1 MKKKLIMLTAL
12 LAMMAGR
19 LQAQENSVSVGAVE
33 IPQGGTTTME
43 ISLTN
48 GEELTSYQMMLTLP
62 EGVTATEMKKGTRF
76 TEDEHLVSWNTKEDG
91 TVMLTCLSTNGVPLT
106 GNSGVLVC
114 LELSAQADLTTG
126 EVLEGQLTGVTF
138 VTPDGTQ
145 RKLADATFTITI
157 GEPVDSRVVLDEN
170 STAEPTPA
178 DHVDVRVKRTLTAG
192 LWNTICLPF
201 AMTEAQ
207 VKTTFGDDVL
217 LGDFKGYQL
226 NADNS
231 ISVEFDQVNAIA
243 ENHPYIIKVA
253 TDMDEFELDDVSI
266 NPQDAEINLGTKRRP
281 KSIIG
286 TYVAETVID
295 NGCLFLNGGKF
306 WYSTGIT
313 VTQGYRAYFDFD
325 DLLPEFEDNYV
336 NARMRIVLNEESLT
350 KVSTMKQPVAK
361 GGRIHNLQGMQVEQL
376 GKGVFIKD
384 GKVIIN
390 N

>member
-1 MKKKLIMLTAL
+1 M
-12 LAMMAGR
+12 
-19 LQAQENSVSVGAVE
+19 
-33 IPQGGTTTME
+33 
-43 ISLTN
+43 
-48 GEELTSYQMMLTLP
+48 
-62 EGVTATEMKKGTRF
+62 
-76 TEDEHLVSWNTKEDG
+76 
-91 TVMLTCLSTNGVPLT
+91 
-106 GNSGVLVC
+106 
-114 LELSAQADLTTG
+114 
-126 EVLEGQLTGVTF
+126 
-138 VTPDGTQ
+138 
-145 RKLADATFTITI
+145 
-157 GEPVDSRVVLDEN
+157 
-170 STAEPTPA
+170 
-178 DHVDVRVKRTLTAG
+178 
-192 LWNTICLPF
+192 
-201 AMTEAQ
+201 
-207 VKTTFGDDVL
+207 KTTFGDDVL

>member
-1 MKKKLIMLTAL
+1 
-12 LAMMAGR
+12 
-19 LQAQENSVSVGAVE
+19 
-33 IPQGGTTTME
+33 
-43 ISLTN
+43 
-48 GEELTSYQMMLTLP
+48 
-62 EGVTATEMKKGTRF
+62 
-76 TEDEHLVSWNTKEDG
+76 
-91 TVMLTCLSTNGVPLT
+91 MLTCLSTNGVPLT

-192 LWNTICLPF
+192 VWNTICLPF
-201 AMTEAQ
+201 SMTEAQ

-226 NADNS
+226 NAGNS

-253 TDMDEFELDDVSI
+253 TDMDEFELDDVNI

-306 WYSTGIT
+306 WYSTGNT

>member
-1 MKKKLIMLTAL
+1 MKKKLILLLAL
-12 LAMMAGR
+12 LCTMTAGFAEDKVEVGSITVPQNGNGSFDIV
-19 LQAQENSVSVGAVE
+19 LKNSTEFVAF
-33 IPQGGTTTME
+33 TMK
-43 ISLTN
+43 
-48 GEELTSYQMMLTLP
+48 LTLP
-62 EGVTATEMKKGTRF
+62 EGVVYDGFVQGERIKGET
-76 TEDEHLVSWNTKEDG
+76 VSDNVDG
-91 TVMLTCLSTNGVPLT
+91 SVITLAR
-106 GNSGVLVC
+106 
-114 LELSAQADLTTG
+114 LSAQNDAFTGNDGALLTINVHTTEALKTGDEVNATLTELTFTTADEQEST
-126 EVLEGQLTGVTF
+126 
-138 VTPDGTQ
+138 
-145 RKLADATFTITI
+145 LADATFTITI

-178 DHVDVRVKRTLTAG
+178 DYVDVRVKRTLTAG
-192 LWNTICLPF
+192 VWNTICLPF
-201 AMTEAQ
+201 SMTEAQ

-253 TDMDEFELDDVSI
+253 TDMDEFELDDVNI

-306 WYSTGIT
+306 WYSTGNT

-350 KVSTMKQPVAK
+350 KVSTMKQPVTK
-361 GGRIHNLQGMQVEQL
+361 DGRIHNLQGMQVEQL
-376 GKGVFIKD
+376 GKGLFVKD

>member
-1 MKKKLIMLTAL
+1 MKKKLILL
-12 LAMMAGR
+12 LAVLCTMTAGFAEDKVEVGSITVPQSGNGSFDIV
-19 LQAQENSVSVGAVE
+19 LKNSTEFVAF
-33 IPQGGTTTME
+33 TMK
-43 ISLTN
+43 
-48 GEELTSYQMMLTLP
+48 LTLP
-62 EGVTATEMKKGTRF
+62 EGVVYDGFVQGERIKGET
-76 TEDEHLVSWNTKEDG
+76 VSDNVDG
-91 TVMLTCLSTNGVPLT
+91 SVITLAR
-106 GNSGVLVC
+106 
-114 LELSAQADLTTG
+114 LSAQNDAFTGNDGVLLTINVHTTEALKTGDEVNATLTELTFTTADEQEST
-126 EVLEGQLTGVTF
+126 
-138 VTPDGTQ
+138 
-145 RKLADATFTITI
+145 LADATFTITI

-192 LWNTICLPF
+192 VWNTICLPF
-201 AMTEAQ
+201 SMTEAQ

-253 TDMDEFELDDVSI
+253 TDMDEFELDDVNI